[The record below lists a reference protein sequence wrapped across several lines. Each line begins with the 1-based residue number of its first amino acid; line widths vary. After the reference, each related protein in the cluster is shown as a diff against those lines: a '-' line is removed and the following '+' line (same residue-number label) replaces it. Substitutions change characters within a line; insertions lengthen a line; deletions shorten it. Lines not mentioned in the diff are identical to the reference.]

1 MADRSLLHRF
11 FRVAALSPD
20 RSFLEWQDGD
30 PRRRRSLSYR
40 HAAGMVV
47 RLSEGIGRRLPPG
60 PVLVACPPGPEF
72 VVGELAL
79 MLSGR
84 LPVLVDHLLP
94 PDSLREVAELFE
106 VRSVYAS
113 PETFAALSRP
123 DLSHILPALPETS
136 DSEAGDRDPPS
147 GGDPAPLLDRA
158 LPEGEETVAHLLL
171 TSGTTGRPK
180 GVPLTHRNLLSNAEA
195 ILSRG
200 VYADGDRVLCVL
212 PLHHSYPYMV
222 NLLLP
227 LSVAGTAVFSPD
239 LAPQTL
245 REILAQD
252 RISLFPAVPLLWEG
266 FHRRI
271 EEEIARRPAPV
282 VRLIRE
288 GLIPLSL
295 SLRRRWGINAGRW
308 LFPAVGRTFGPT
320 MKALASG
327 GAALRPEV
335 ARDFIAMGLV
345 MLEGYG
351 LTETSPVVSM
361 TTPEDLAIG
370 TVGPPLPGV
379 EVRILPAEEG
389 RPGGRVQVRG
399 PSVAPCY
406 WTGAGKTLALV
417 DGEGWFD
424 TGDLGRWEEGRLRLV
439 GREKEV
445 LVLPNGKNI
454 FAEPIE
460 SGLSRGAGVAEAA
473 VLLEGKALVALI
485 RPEGDPAP
493 PPEALS
499 ALVEGIN
506 RHLPSHSRI
515 AAYEVVSEPLPRTR
529 LGKLRRFLL
538 PEIYRTAR
546 HSRLSRGRAE
556 SSEPADSP
564 LFEKVR
570 ALLSRMAGEDVPVV
584 DEARLEADLG
594 FDSLARIELLAE
606 IEEILGREIPD
617 DLLSEIATVGDLRAK
632 LSSLAPEGPEG
643 KGPAEELLFRP
654 LSPEEE
660 GKIPPRGRSLRLL
673 TFRERLLYRALRG
686 AGRLFFRIRWPRWRR
701 EGEAF
706 RLEDPALEGAEIRLP
721 PGPFVIVANHAS
733 YLDGPL
739 LALMLPPEIL
749 SRTLFWGF
757 APIFDGPLSAF
768 KNLFGIV
775 SIDPESALSGLRI
788 ALHLLKSGRGLGVFP
803 EGERSTDGQLGN
815 FRPGVGTILARMKLP
830 VLCVGISGAFEAL
843 PPHRLLPRPARI
855 LLRPGIFLSPS
866 DYAGLAEAEIVRL
879 LERRVR
885 EILRD

>member
-11 FRVAALSPD
+11 FRIAAEHPD
-20 RSFLEWQDGD
+20 RSFLEWRDGD

-40 HAAGMVV
+40 DADRIVVHLAA
-47 RLSEGIGRRLPPG
+47 EIRRCLPPG
-60 PVLVACPPGPEF
+60 AVLVACPPGPEF

-79 MLSGR
+79 MLARR

-94 PDSLREVAELFE
+94 PDSLQEVADLFD
-106 VRSVYAS
+106 VRSVYSS
-113 PETFAALSRP
+113 PEIFAALSRP
-123 DLSHILPALPETS
+123 GLSHLSPALPEV
-136 DSEAGDRDPPS
+136 GDGATLSRENL
-147 GGDPAPLLDRA
+147 ALLLDEA

-180 GVPLTHRNLLSNAEA
+180 GVPLTHRNLLSNASA

-200 VYADGDRVLCVL
+200 VYADGDRVLGVL

-222 NLLLP
+222 NMLLP

-239 LAPQTL
+239 LAPLTL
-245 REILAQD
+245 REILSQD

-271 EEEIARRPAPV
+271 EEEIGRRPAPV
-282 VRLIRE
+282 VRLIRG

-295 SLRRRWGINAGRW
+295 FLRRRWGINAGRW
-308 LFPAVGRTFGPT
+308 FFPAVSRTFGPA

-327 GAALRPEV
+327 GAPLRPEV
-335 ARDFIAMGLV
+335 VRDFIAMGLV

-361 TTPEDLAIG
+361 TTPDDLAIG

-399 PSVAPCY
+399 ASVASCY
-406 WTGAGKTLALV
+406 WTGAGKSSPLV
-417 DGEGWFD
+417 DEEGWFD

-454 FAEPIE
+454 FADPLE
-460 SGLSRGAGVAEAA
+460 SQLSRVAGVAEAA
-473 VLLEGKALVALI
+473 VLLEGKALVALV
-485 RPEGDPAP
+485 RPEETSP
-493 PPEALS
+493 PSPEELS
-499 ALVEGIN
+499 ARIEAIN
-506 RHLPSHSRI
+506 GHLPSHSRI
-515 AAYEVVSEPLPRTR
+515 AAYEVVFEPFPRTR

-538 PEIYRTAR
+538 PDLYRAAR
-546 HSRLSRGRAE
+546 HRRLARGSADSSR
-556 SSEPADSP
+556 PPDSP

-594 FDSLARIELLAE
+594 FDSLARIELLTE
-606 IEEILGREIPD
+606 IEEILGREIPEG
-617 DLLSEIATVGDLRAK
+617 LLTEITTVGDLREK
-632 LSSLAPEGPEG
+632 LSVLAPEG
-643 KGPAEELLFRP
+643 KSPAEEILFRP
-654 LSPEEE
+654 LSEEEE
-660 GKIPPRGRSLRLL
+660 GKIPPRGRHLRPL

-701 EGEAF
+701 EGEDF
-706 RLEDPALEGAEIRLP
+706 CLDDPSRSEGEAIRLG
-721 PGPFVIVANHAS
+721 PGPFVIVANHSS

-739 LALMLPPEIL
+739 LALMLPPEL
-749 SRTLFWGF
+749 LARTLFWGF

-788 ALHLLKSGRGLGVFP
+788 AFHLLRSGRALGVFP
-803 EGERSTDGQLGN
+803 EGERSTDGHLGS
-815 FRPGVGTILARMKLP
+815 FRPGVGTILARMRLP
-830 VLCVGISGAFEAL
+830 VLCVGIVGAFEAL
-843 PPHRLLPRPARI
+843 PPHRLLPRPGRI
-855 LLRPGIFLSPS
+855 RLLPVALLSPS
-866 DYAGLAEAEIVRL
+866 DYSGLSDAEIVRL
-879 LERRVR
+879 LEGRVR
-885 EILRD
+885 ALLRG

>member
-1 MADRSLLHRF
+1 MGDRSLLHRF
-11 FRVAALSPD
+11 FRVAARSPD
-20 RSFLEWQDGD
+20 RPFLEWQDGD

-40 HAAGMVV
+40 EAARMIV
-47 RLSEGIGRRLPPG
+47 RLSGEIGRRLPPG

-79 MLSGR
+79 MLAGR

-94 PDSLREVAELFE
+94 ADSLQEVSELFE

-113 PETFAALSRP
+113 PEIFAALSRP
-123 DLSHILPALPETS
+123 DLCHLSPVLPAGGDS
-136 DSEAGDRDPPS
+136 DARDGDPLS
-147 GGDPAPLLDRA
+147 GGDLSPLLDRA

-239 LAPQTL
+239 LAPPTL

-271 EEEIARRPAPV
+271 EEEIGRRPPPV

-288 GLIPLSL
+288 GLVPLSL
-295 SLRRRWGINAGRW
+295 FLRRRWGINAGRW
-308 LFPAVGRTFGPT
+308 FFPAVSRTFGPT

-361 TTPEDLAIG
+361 TTPDDLAIG

-406 WTGAGKTLALV
+406 WVGAGQTLALV

-493 PPEALS
+493 SPEALS
-499 ALVEGIN
+499 ALVEGLN

-515 AAYEVVSEPLPRTR
+515 AAYEVVTEPLPRTR

-538 PEIYRTAR
+538 PELYRTAR
-546 HSRLSRGRAE
+546 HSRLSRGRTA
-556 SSEPADSP
+556 SSEPADGP

-632 LSSLAPEGPEG
+632 LSSLAPEG
-643 KGPAEELLFRP
+643 KSPAEEILFRP
-654 LSPEEE
+654 LSSEEE
-660 GKIPPRGRSLRLL
+660 GKIPPRGRLLRPL

-701 EGEAF
+701 EGELF
-706 RLEDPALEGAEIRLP
+706 RLEDPAPEGAEIRLE
-721 PGPFVIVANHAS
+721 PGPFVIVANHGS

-739 LALMLPPEIL
+739 LALMLPPEVL
-749 SRTLFWGF
+749 ARTLFWGF
-757 APIFDGPLSAF
+757 APIFDGPLSAL
-768 KNLFGIV
+768 KNLFGVV

-803 EGERSTDGQLGN
+803 EGERSTDGHPGV

-830 VLCVGISGAFEAL
+830 VLCVGIAGAFEAL
-843 PPHRLLPRPARI
+843 PPHRLLPRPARVI
-855 LLRPGIFLSPS
+855 LRPGILLSPS
-866 DYAGLAEAEIVRL
+866 DYAGLSEAEIVRL
-879 LERRVR
+879 LEARVR
-885 EILRD
+885 ELLGD

>member
-11 FRVAALSPD
+11 FRIASEHPD
-20 RSFLEWQDGD
+20 RSFLEWQGGD
-30 PRRRRSLSYR
+30 PRRRRSLSYWD
-40 HAAGMVV
+40 AARMVV
-47 RLSEGIGRRLPPG
+47 CLSGEIGRRLPPG

-79 MLSGR
+79 MLAAR
-84 LPVLVDHLLP
+84 LPILVDHLLP
-94 PDSLREVAELFE
+94 PDSLAEVADLFD

-113 PETFAALSRP
+113 PEIFASLSRP
-123 DLSHILPALPETS
+123 DLRHLPPALPG
-136 DSEAGDRDPPS
+136 AGDPEVRDGAPLS
-147 GGDPAPLLDRA
+147 GEDPAPLLDRA

-171 TSGTTGRPK
+171 TSGTTGSPK
-180 GVPLTHRNLLSNAEA
+180 GVPLTHRNLLSNADA

-200 VYADGDRVLCVL
+200 VYAEGDRVLCVL

-252 RISLFPAVPLLWEG
+252 KISLFPAVPLLWEG

-271 EEEIARRPAPV
+271 EEAIGQKPAPV
-282 VRLIRE
+282 VRLIRG

-295 SLRRRWGINAGRW
+295 FLRRRWGINAGRW
-308 LFPAVGRTFGPT
+308 LFPAVSRTFGPT

-335 ARDFIAMGLV
+335 ARDFIAMGV
-345 MLEGYG
+345 IMLEGYG

-361 TTPEDLAIG
+361 TTPDDLAIG
-370 TVGPPLPGV
+370 TVGLPLPGV

-399 PSVAPCY
+399 ASVAPCY
-406 WTGAGKTLALV
+406 WTGAGKTVALV

-460 SGLSRGAGVAEAA
+460 SRLSRGAGVAEAA

-485 RPEGDPAP
+485 RPEGESTPS
-493 PPEALS
+493 PEALS

-506 RHLPSHSRI
+506 GPLPSHSRI
-515 AAYEVVSEPLPRTR
+515 AAYEVVSEPFPRTR

-538 PEIYRTAR
+538 PDLYRAAR
-546 HSRLSRGRAE
+546 HRRLARGRAE
-556 SSEPADSP
+556 ASESVDSP

-570 ALLSRMAGEDVPVV
+570 ALLSRMTGEDVPVV

-606 IEEILGREIPD
+606 IEELLGREIPD
-617 DLLSEIATVGDLRAK
+617 DLLTEITTVGDLREK
-632 LSSLAPEGPEG
+632 LSALAPEG
-643 KGPAEELLFRP
+643 KSPAEEILFRP

-660 GKIPPRGRSLRLL
+660 GKIPPRGRHLRHL

-701 EGEAF
+701 EGEGF
-706 RLEDPALEGAEIRLP
+706 WLDDPALSEGGKIRLG
-721 PGPFVIVANHAS
+721 PGPFVIVANHSS

-739 LALMLPPEIL
+739 LALMLPPELL

-788 ALHLLKSGRGLGVFP
+788 ALHLLKSGRALGVFP
-803 EGERSTDGQLGN
+803 EGERSTDGHLGA

-830 VLCVGISGAFEAL
+830 VLCVGIKGAFEAL

-855 LLRPGIFLSPS
+855 SLRPGIILTPS
-866 DYAGLAEAEIVRL
+866 DYSGLSDAEISRL
-879 LERRVR
+879 LEARVR
-885 EILRD
+885 ELLRG

>member
-11 FRVAALSPD
+11 FRVAARSPD

-40 HAAGMVV
+40 DAARMVV
-47 RLSEGIGRRLPPG
+47 RLSKEIGRRLPPG

-79 MLSGR
+79 MLAAR

-113 PETFAALSRP
+113 PEIFAALSRP
-123 DLSHILPALPETS
+123 DLSHLLPALPETNDS
-136 DSEAGDRDPPS
+136 DAGDQD
-147 GGDPAPLLDRA
+147 PLLDRA

-200 VYADGDRVLCVL
+200 VYSDGDRVLCVL

-308 LFPAVGRTFGPT
+308 LFPAVSRTFGPT

-335 ARDFIAMGLV
+335 VRDFIAMGLV

-515 AAYEVVSEPLPRTR
+515 AAYEVVTEPLPRTR

-546 HSRLSRGRAE
+546 RSRLSRGRAE

-632 LSSLAPEGPEG
+632 LSSLAPEGPDG

-660 GKIPPRGRSLRLL
+660 GKIPPPGALPPPADLPGAPPLPGPSGGRPALFQDPLAPLAPGRGGLPARGSRSGRGGDPPSPGTLRDRGQPRELSRRTPSGAHAASGDSLPHPLLGICPHLRRASLRLQESLRNCLHRPRVRPVGAPDRPSPVEIGPGARRLPRGRAINRRPSGELSAGRGDDPRPDEASRALRRNLRSLRGPSPPP
-673 TFRERLLYRALRG
+673 TSSPSR
-686 AGRLFFRIRWPRWRR
+686 
-701 EGEAF
+701 
-706 RLEDPALEGAEIRLP
+706 EDPPSPRDL
-721 PGPFVIVANHAS
+721 
-733 YLDGPL
+733 
-739 LALMLPPEIL
+739 
-749 SRTLFWGF
+749 
-757 APIFDGPLSAF
+757 PLS
-768 KNLFGIV
+768 V
-775 SIDPESALSGLRI
+775 GLCR
-788 ALHLLKSGRGLGVFP
+788 SFRGR
-803 EGERSTDGQLGN
+803 D
-815 FRPGVGTILARMKLP
+815 RPPPR
-830 VLCVGISGAFEAL
+830 EAG
-843 PPHRLLPRPARI
+843 PGDPAR
-855 LLRPGIFLSPS
+855 LTDRFLS
-866 DYAGLAEAEIVRL
+866 
-879 LERRVR
+879 
-885 EILRD
+885 